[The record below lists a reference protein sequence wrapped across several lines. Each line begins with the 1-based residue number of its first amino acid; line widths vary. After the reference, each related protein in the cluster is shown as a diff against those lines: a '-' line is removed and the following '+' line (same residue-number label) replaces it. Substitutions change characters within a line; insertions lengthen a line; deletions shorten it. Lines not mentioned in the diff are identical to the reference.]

1 MIQRVLIA
9 NRSEIAVRIIR
20 ACKEMGIE
28 TVAVYSQADKEALHV
43 QMADQAVCIG
53 ASLASE
59 SYLNMNNLIQAACL
73 TGCDAIHP
81 GFGFLSENSRFARLV
96 QECGLTWIGPRP
108 EVIEQ
113 LGNKNEARKMM
124 AAKGVPIIPGM
135 SKALSSEQEG
145 LSVADEIGYPIILK
159 ASNGGGG
166 KGMRVVRSETE
177 FQDAYYQT
185 KSEAKQFFGDEDV
198 YIEKFIENPK
208 HIEVQLAGDRYG
220 NCVHFYERDCSF
232 QIDNQKMMEEAPCS
246 CLSEAQRAA
255 LVESACKACKAAK
268 YDSVGTVE
276 FLFDGNQHYFMEMN
290 TRIQVEHPITEM
302 ITGIDLIA
310 LQIRLAQGDPLP
322 FTQAQIHKNGVA
334 IECRINAE
342 DVHHDFHGCAG
353 KIRFYHCPG
362 GNGIRVDSGIYSGY
376 EVPPFYDSMLCK
388 IIAYA
393 PNRKACIQ
401 KMKGALEE
409 IIVDGIETNEE
420 FLYLALFQE
429 DFLKGSY
436 DTSMAAKFY
445 QQCKKEELL

>member
-113 LGNKNEARKMM
+113 LGNKTEARKMM

-208 HIEVQLAGDRYG
+208 HIEVQLAGDHYG

>member
-113 LGNKNEARKMM
+113 LGNKTEARKMI

-185 KSEAKQFFGDEDV
+185 KSEAKQFFGDEDI

>member
-113 LGNKNEARKMM
+113 LGNKTEARKMM

-145 LSVADEIGYPIILK
+145 LSVVDEIGYPIILK

-246 CLSEAQRAA
+246 CLSETQRAA

>member
-113 LGNKNEARKMM
+113 LGNKTEARKMM

-232 QIDNQKMMEEAPCS
+232 QIDNQKMMEEAPCC

-310 LQIRLAQGDPLP
+310 LQIRLAQGNPLP

>member
-113 LGNKNEARKMM
+113 LGNKTEARKMM

-310 LQIRLAQGDPLP
+310 LQIRLAQGNPLP

-362 GNGIRVDSGIYSGY
+362 GNGIRVDSCIYSGY

>member
-113 LGNKNEARKMM
+113 LGKKTEARKMM

-246 CLSEAQRAA
+246 CLSETQRAA

>member
-113 LGNKNEARKMM
+113 LGNKTEARKMM

-246 CLSEAQRAA
+246 CLSGAQRAA

-436 DTSMAAKFY
+436 DTSRAAKFY

>member
-59 SYLNMNNLIQAACL
+59 SYLNMNNLSQAACL

-113 LGNKNEARKMM
+113 LGNKTEARKMM

>member
-113 LGNKNEARKMM
+113 LGNKTEARKMM

-208 HIEVQLAGDRYG
+208 HIEVQLAGDCYG

>member
-59 SYLNMNNLIQAACL
+59 SYLNMNNLIQTACL

-113 LGNKNEARKMM
+113 LGNKTKARKMM

-334 IECRINAE
+334 VECRINAE

>member
-20 ACKEMGIE
+20 TCKEMGIE

-113 LGNKNEARKMM
+113 LGNKTEARKMM

>member
-113 LGNKNEARKMM
+113 LGNKTEARKMM

-276 FLFDGNQHYFMEMN
+276 FLFDGNQYYFMEMN

>member
-113 LGNKNEARKMM
+113 LGNKTEARKMM

-135 SKALSSEQEG
+135 SKALSSQQEG

-310 LQIRLAQGDPLP
+310 LQIRLSQGDPLP

>member
-20 ACKEMGIE
+20 VCKEMGIE

-113 LGNKNEARKMM
+113 LGNKTEARKMM

-246 CLSEAQRAA
+246 CLSETQRAA
-255 LVESACKACKAAK
+255 LVKSACKACKAAK

-445 QQCKKEELL
+445 QRCKKEELL